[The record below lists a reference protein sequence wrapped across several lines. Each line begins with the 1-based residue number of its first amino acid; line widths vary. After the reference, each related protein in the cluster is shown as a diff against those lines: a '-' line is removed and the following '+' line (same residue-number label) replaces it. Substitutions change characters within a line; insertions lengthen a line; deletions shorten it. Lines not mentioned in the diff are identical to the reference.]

1 MLIFTSPSFFFYFC
15 FVCLFFW
22 DGRDGL
28 EVELKGFMCFLT
40 SAIENSK
47 ARKDKGRKAI
57 WFCNWLSTL
66 VTRRRCLAQGV
77 WRHKPLDTHVGSRA
91 NMTRNVKI
99 IWGIFQKIN
108 HGDCQLKR
116 LPPASFSMHLL
127 LDWTAFI
134 FWTEKKWICSTS
146 CLKTIFGPAGPMTV
160 GRLATL
166 ACLRSGP
173 GSQDFLT
180 QIQIPVKENK
190 GQFSKKDKLRFYHA
204 EIFFLV
210 LSQAWN

>member
-15 FVCLFFW
+15 FVCFFFW

-28 EVELKGFMCFLT
+28 EVELKGFVCFLT

-47 ARKDKGRKAI
+47 ARKDKGGKAI

-91 NMTRNVKI
+91 NMTRTVKI

-116 LPPASFSMHLL
+116 LPPALLLNL
-127 LDWTAFI
+127 LDW
-134 FWTEKKWICSTS
+134 KKKLICSTS

-166 ACLRSGP
+166 ACLRNGP
-173 GSQDFLT
+173 GSQDFST

-190 GQFSKKDKLRFYHA
+190 GHFSKKDKLRFYHA

>member
-1 MLIFTSPSFFFYFC
+1 MRLGNLQAKSSRVSNLPNRNFFFRVTSSVFQFSWNVNFYFTLVFFYFC
-15 FVCLFFW
+15 FVCFFFW

-28 EVELKGFMCFLT
+28 EVELKGFVCFLT

-91 NMTRNVKI
+91 NMTKNVKI

-116 LPPASFSMHLL
+116 LPPALLLNL
-127 LDWTAFI
+127 LDW
-134 FWTEKKWICSTS
+134 KKNG
-146 CLKTIFGPAGPMTV
+146 FAQQV
-160 GRLATL
+160 V
-166 ACLRSGP
+166 LRQYLDP
-173 GSQDFLT
+173 LDQW
-180 QIQIPVKENK
+180 Q
-190 GQFSKKDKLRFYHA
+190 
-204 EIFFLV
+204 
-210 LSQAWN
+210 

>member
-1 MLIFTSPSFFFYFC
+1 M
-15 FVCLFFW
+15 FFW

-116 LPPASFSMHLL
+116 LPPASFSVHLL
-127 LDWTAFI
+127 LNLLDW
-134 FWTEKKWICSTS
+134 KKWICSTS
-146 CLKTIFGPAGPMTV
+146 CLKKIFGPAGLMTV

-166 ACLRSGP
+166 ACLRNGP
-173 GSQDFLT
+173 GSQDFST